1 MTTTE
6 TLNTSGSDDPTTA
19 TVSWPNLGLMGKA
32 GSGKSTIAA
41 LLNEFVDYEPMSLAG
56 PLKDIAAQL
65 WGDEARTDRGKL
77 QKLGVAVRDIEE
89 DTWVDLLVRKA
100 SKYNKEYGTPIVV
113 DDVRFPNE
121 YWKLKEAG
129 FYIVEVRADRH
140 TRIQRLQA
148 NGKWQ
153 SEEQLEHISE
163 TALDDGQK
171 FPSDFVIGN
180 FDTKGFLAEAVVGL
194 LNRIRTKTEA
204 W

>member
-1 MTTTE
+1 MTTTK
-6 TLNTSGSDDPTTA
+6 TLNTSDSGDPTTA

-32 GSGKSTIAA
+32 GSGKTTVAE
-41 LLNEFVDYEPMSLAG
+41 LLSEFVGYKRLSLAG

-77 QKLGVAVRDIEE
+77 QKLGVAVREIDE
-89 DTWVDLLVRKA
+89 DSWVNLLVRSA
-100 SKYNKEYGTPIVV
+100 SEQSAPVVV

-121 YWKLKEAG
+121 YWGLKAAG

-140 TRIQRLQA
+140 TRIERLQA

-171 FPSDFVIGN
+171 FPADFVIGN
-180 FDTKGFLAEAVVGL
+180 FDSKGYLAEAVVGL